1 MLTFYWEILTDC
13 LRKGKGN
20 VLPRTQHIAFFF
32 HRVLDIT
39 TRLSVIFEANN
50 QNTTMTKLD
59 SILKKQRHYFVN
71 KVPSSQSYGFSNS
84 HLWMWELDY
93 KESWE
98 QKYWCFWT
106 LVLEKTLESPLD
118 CKEIQPVNLKGN
130 QSWIFIGRTDAEAE
144 TPIFWPPD
152 AKNWLIGKDPET
164 GKDWRQEEK
173 RSGKGQFSFQSQRK
187 TEDETVG
194 CHHWWFWASS
204 GWWWTG
210 KPGVLQSMGSQRV
223 RHDWATE

>member
-1 MLTFYWEILTDC
+1 MLILSWKMLTFYWEILTDC
-13 LRKGKGN
+13 LRKGKGK

-106 LVLEKTLESPLD
+106 LVLEKTLQSPLD
-118 CKEIQPVNLKGN
+118 CKEIKPVNPGFSPEYSLKGLTLKLKL
-130 QSWIFIGRTDAEAE
+130 QYFGHLMRRIDSFEKTLMLGKIEGERTG
-144 TPIFWPPD
+144 W
-152 AKNWLIGKDPET
+152 
-164 GKDWRQEEK
+164 
-173 RSGKGQFSFQSQRK
+173 QR
-187 TEDETVG
+187 
-194 CHHWWFWASS
+194 
-204 GWWWTG
+204 
-210 KPGVLQSMGSQRV
+210 MR
-223 RHDWATE
+223 